1 MQRIKSDTQ
10 MDVLLKSKLESLQ
23 LKEGKKKKKEEAK
36 KGIAKYLCEDS
47 DSSNDSL
54 NDDEDGDDDLA
65 GGQYLGGKSIM
76 KAEDNNP
83 QKLIDMELLNLLKF
97 CGDLFEKYKG
107 NNEDYAEEIM
117 LKSIE
122 LGKKTKQKVLVLD
135 MDETMV
141 SARFKNKM
149 PEGF

>member
-83 QKLIDMELLNLLKF
+83 
-97 CGDLFEKYKG
+97 
-107 NNEDYAEEIM
+107 
-117 LKSIE
+117 
-122 LGKKTKQKVLVLD
+122 
-135 MDETMV
+135 
-141 SARFKNKM
+141 
-149 PEGF
+149 